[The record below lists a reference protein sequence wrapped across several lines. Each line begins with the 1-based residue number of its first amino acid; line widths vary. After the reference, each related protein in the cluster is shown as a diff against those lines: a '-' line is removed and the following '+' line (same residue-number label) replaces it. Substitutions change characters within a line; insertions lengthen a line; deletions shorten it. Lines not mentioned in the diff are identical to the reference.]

1 MPKVDNFHNKKY
13 MDNEKSRLGKVLS
26 YNFIKISLTLIT
38 GTLSPILIIK
48 DNGLEGFGIFS
59 LASASAY
66 IFFQIF
72 EFGLSSSFLREGSK
86 VLYEASGKIFHSTLV
101 LRSIS
106 AFTASIAIYL
116 FSELNFFNF
125 STEVNNLLKIYSFF
139 TIFYILNPFLSQSA
153 LSLKMVKI
161 PVLGEIV
168 SKLTYLLG
176 VVLFS
181 SSNKLELDTF
191 VYIISVSGALYSVIL
206 LFGILKL
213 FPFKVANIEIYSTYK
228 NLKNSYKYYLN
239 SLLILF
245 YGRVDVIILSKI
257 TSSKELGV
265 YTLGYRVTE
274 IISEIGFNA
283 ITYYFRELIEKGRNF
298 LAQSIKIVLNII
310 YFLISLGLIFGFN
323 IAKYLNYDQAKF
335 TKILSVFAL
344 AGVFMLLNQLSQ
356 FILISESKPYYISV
370 AIIPSIITEIILV
383 YQLGIRY
390 GSTGASLGLLVSE
403 ILFFIVLAK
412 FTKINKYNFYNYLTI
427 PLVVSLALILTNSFN
442 VSVALFIILI
452 IGLMI
457 RINKIRKGKMDV

>member
-1 MPKVDNFHNKKY
+1 
-13 MDNEKSRLGKVLS
+13 
-26 YNFIKISLTLIT
+26 
-38 GTLSPILIIK
+38 
-48 DNGLEGFGIFS
+48 
-59 LASASAY
+59 
-66 IFFQIF
+66 
-72 EFGLSSSFLREGSK
+72 
-86 VLYEASGKIFHSTLV
+86 
-101 LRSIS
+101 
-106 AFTASIAIYL
+106 
-116 FSELNFFNF
+116 
-125 STEVNNLLKIYSFF
+125 
-139 TIFYILNPFLSQSA
+139 
-153 LSLKMVKI
+153 MVKI

-176 VVLFS
+176 VILFS

-206 LFGILKL
+206 LFGILNL
-213 FPFKVANIEIYSTYK
+213 FTFKVANIEINSTNK

-335 TKILSVFAL
+335 TKILSIFAL
-344 AGVFMLLNQLSQ
+344 AGIFMLLNQLSQ
-356 FILISESKPYYISV
+356 FILITESKPYYISV
-370 AIIPSIITEIILV
+370 AIIPSIITEMILV
-383 YQLGIRY
+383 YQLGIRF

-442 VSVALFIILI
+442 VSVALFIIVI

>member
-403 ILFFIVLAK
+403 ILFFILLAK

-457 RINKIRKGKMDV
+457 RINKIRKGKMNV

>member
-1 MPKVDNFHNKKY
+1 
-13 MDNEKSRLGKVLS
+13 MDIEKSRLGKVLS

-86 VLYEASGKIFHSTLV
+86 VLYEASGKVFHSTLV

-125 STEVNNLLKIYSFF
+125 SIEVNNLLKIYSFF
-139 TIFYILNPFLSQSA
+139 TVFYILNPFLSQSA

-161 PVLGEIV
+161 PVLGEMV

-176 VVLFS
+176 IVLFS
-181 SSNKLELDTF
+181 SSKKLELDTF

-245 YGRVDVIILSKI
+245 YGRVDVIIISKI
-257 TSSKELGV
+257 TSSKELGL

-298 LAQSIKIVLNII
+298 LAHSIKIVLNII

-356 FILISESKPYYISV
+356 FILISESKPFHISV
-370 AIIPSIITEIILV
+370 AIIPSIITEMILV

-403 ILFFIVLAK
+403 ILFFIALAK

-442 VSVALFIILI
+442 VSVALFIIVI
-452 IGLMI
+452 IGLI
-457 RINKIRKGKMDV
+457 IKINNIRKGKLNV